1 MKKYFSSLAIVTL
14 GAGLLAGCATGGAK
28 PPVNTTKYDLENR
41 AGFVLLDSRVQR
53 SVTASG
59 IQEGST
65 TDGRLEVAA
74 NIRNRES
81 RRIQVQ
87 VDCQFKDE
95 QGFAVDTTPFQTL
108 ILRENEQQ
116 TVRFTAMN
124 NRAKK
129 YTIRVSEA
137 H

>member
-74 NIRNRES
+74 NIRNREN

-95 QGFAVDTTPFQTL
+95 QGFPVDTTPFQTL

-129 YTIRVSEA
+129 YTIRVSEV

>member
-108 ILRENEQQ
+108 ILRENETQ